1 MNHQDQQAPAN
12 GSPRPARLWAKL
24 HAGRAGGGKP
34 QSGTALATLIALT
47 LAACGGGGGGGSSS
61 GSNGGS
67 STPSCATGQV
77 LSGGLCVTPV
87 DAALTVAVTP
97 ADGASAVKRDAA
109 VVTAVPTVTA
119 GSFSTH
125 TSTGLV
131 CNGTTIVAGDK
142 AVLTGQTLTLTPT
155 AALLPGYGDTCV
167 AQGQV
172 VANGKDTGKQ
182 TTVAWKTTF
191 TIEKE
196 PAWWP
201 PTVTPKGVKVLQSEL
216 KQLPAGCLSFTDT
229 CFKNFVAS
237 GKAKVVATDQTMVGL
252 ASPNDKRSIV
262 TVGFITPSGKP
273 QLTMFYADTGE
284 PAVTD
289 KIDVNINDPFDWVT
303 GNEQGYLWKRTSN
316 GVCYQWKWYYSISGS
331 SGLFW
336 SNEIVTC
343 PS

>member
-1 MNHQDQQAPAN
+1 
-12 GSPRPARLWAKL
+12 
-24 HAGRAGGGKP
+24 
-34 QSGTALATLIALT
+34 
-47 LAACGGGGGGGSSS
+47 
-61 GSNGGS
+61 
-67 STPSCATGQV
+67 
-77 LSGGLCVTPV
+77 
-87 DAALTVAVTP
+87 
-97 ADGASAVKRDAA
+97 
-109 VVTAVPTVTA
+109 
-119 GSFSTH
+119 
-125 TSTGLV
+125 
-131 CNGTTIVAGDK
+131 
-142 AVLTGQTLTLTPT
+142 
-155 AALLPGYGDTCV
+155 
-167 AQGQV
+167 
-172 VANGKDTGKQ
+172 
-182 TTVAWKTTF
+182 
-191 TIEKE
+191 
-196 PAWWP
+196 
-201 PTVTPKGVKVLQSEL
+201 LQSEL
-216 KQLPAGCLSFTDT
+216 QQLPAGCLSFTDT

-252 ASPNDKRSIV
+252 ASPNDKRPIV